1 LVWAFRIH
9 SDGVPEALAVDQP
22 IPFSHDGLL
31 WLHFNLAD
39 ARALQWLTPPT
50 STFRAAGALL
60 LSKDNYQQLHTVD
73 DCVYGVI
80 SDLLARRREATEDT
94 GYLRFVMTE
103 QILVSGRHHALC
115 AVDATRRALEAGH
128 RIESAAALLETIVE
142 HVADYHGRHCRS
154 RGAGPR
160 RGRGKGAVGQR
171 ADQRQNLGR
180 LRRTCARLHRQL
192 SGLRIVFHRFEQ
204 KHLDDLKPPCGSAPA
219 SSPSAS
225 MASNH
230 TIVEMR
236 ERSRLLQEE
245 LHLKIEEQ
253 GNDNIRV
260 LSVLTA
266 LLMPP
271 TLVTGIF
278 GMNTKGLPFTDLE
291 TAFLWASLL
300 LVLSSLA
307 AYFIMKRIGL
317 SDSLVTGRDHA
328 DAQVARI
335 GVAAACVVRRRGE
348 HKRIRRRQGRKCRRM
363 AGPEMV
369 QRMA

>member
-1 LVWAFRIH
+1 MQADTSVADAFANSGHPRSPLLSTPVPGLVWAFRIH
-9 SDGVPEALAVDQP
+9 SDGAPEALPIDQP

-39 ARALQWLTPPT
+39 ARALQWLTPANLDVPAQA
-50 STFRAAGALL
+50 RALL
-60 LSKDNYQQLHTVD
+60 LAKDNYQQLHTVD

-80 SDLLARRREATEDT
+80 SDLLRDVADATEDT

-142 HVADYHGRHCRS
+142 HVADTMDGIADRVAQALDEVEEKVLS
-154 RGAGPR
+154 DSAT
-160 RGRGKGAVGQR
+160 
-171 ADQRQNLGR
+171 DQRQNIGR

-192 SGLRIVFHRFEQ
+192 SGLRIVFHRFEHR
-204 KHLDDLKPPCGSAPA
+204 HLDDLKPALRLRAGKLAQRLDGLD
-219 SSPSAS
+219 
-225 MASNH
+225 H

-300 LVLSSLA
+300 MVLSSLA
-307 AYFIMKRIGL
+307 AYFIMKRIG
-317 SDSLVTGRDHA
+317 
-328 DAQVARI
+328 I
-335 GVAAACVVRRRGE
+335 
-348 HKRIRRRQGRKCRRM
+348 IR
-363 AGPEMV
+363 
-369 QRMA
+369 

>member
-1 LVWAFRIH
+1 MEAETSDAVAGGRAPPSPLLSAVIPGLVWAFRIH
-9 SDGVPEALAVDQP
+9 SDGVPELLPVGEP
-22 IPFSHDGLL
+22 LPPSHDGLL

-39 ARALQWLTPPT
+39 ARALQWLTPANLDMPAPART
-50 STFRAAGALL
+50 LL

-80 SDLLARRREATEDT
+80 SDLLRDVGETTEDT

-103 QILVSGRHHALC
+103 RILISGRHHALC

-128 RIESAAALLETIVE
+128 RIESAPALLETIVE
-142 HVADYHGRHCRS
+142 HIANTMDGIADRMAR
-154 RGAGPR
+154 ALD
-160 RGRGKGAVGQR
+160 AVEEKVLSDST
-171 ADQRQNLGR
+171 ADLRQELGR
-180 LRRTCARLHRQL
+180 LRRTCGRLHRQL

-204 KHLDDLKPPCGSAPA
+204 KHLDDLKPALRLRAGKLAQRLDGLD
-219 SSPSAS
+219 
-225 MASNH
+225 H
-230 TIVEMR
+230 TVVEMR

-253 GNDNIRV
+253 GNHNIRV

-300 LVLSSLA
+300 LVLSSIA
-307 AYFIMKRIGL
+307 AYLVMKRIG
-317 SDSLVTGRDHA
+317 
-328 DAQVARI
+328 I
-335 GVAAACVVRRRGE
+335 
-348 HKRIRRRQGRKCRRM
+348 IR
-363 AGPEMV
+363 
-369 QRMA
+369 

>member
-1 LVWAFRIH
+1 M
-9 SDGVPEALAVDQP
+9 LA
-22 IPFSHDGLL
+22 
-31 WLHFNLAD
+31 
-39 ARALQWLTPPT
+39 
-50 STFRAAGALL
+50 
-60 LSKDNYQQLHTVD
+60 KDNYQQLHTVD

-80 SDLLARRREATEDT
+80 SDLLRDVADATEDT

-142 HVADYHGRHCRS
+142 HVADTMDGIADRVAQALDEVEDQVLS
-154 RGAGPR
+154 DSAKDPR
-160 RGRGKGAVGQR
+160 QT
-171 ADQRQNLGR
+171 LGR
-180 LRRTCARLHRQL
+180 LRRTCGRLHRQL

-204 KHLDDLKPPCGSAPA
+204 KHLDDLKPALRLRAGKLAQRLDGLD
-219 SSPSAS
+219 
-225 MASNH
+225 H

-253 GNDNIRV
+253 GNNNIRV

-271 TLVTGIF
+271 TLITGIF

-300 LVLSSLA
+300 MVLSSLA
-307 AYFIMKRIGL
+307 AYFIMKRIG
-317 SDSLVTGRDHA
+317 
-328 DAQVARI
+328 I
-335 GVAAACVVRRRGE
+335 
-348 HKRIRRRQGRKCRRM
+348 IR
-363 AGPEMV
+363 
-369 QRMA
+369 